1 MKQLLRQIK
10 FLFTGAI
17 VLDRRIN
24 ETLNHH
30 CELQDR
36 VAKVECEL
44 RDRVAKVECELRDR
58 VEKFESDIE
67 DLKGI
72 FDDFSCRV
80 VVHLN
85 EIESESDRINRMT
98 EKEFEAFRKL
108 LLELADEILQLP
120 KSAHDQ

>member
-30 CELQDR
+30 CELQ
-36 VAKVECEL
+36 
-44 RDRVAKVECELRDR
+44 DRVAKVECELRDR